1 MDSYYY
7 FKEFISILLFERKH
21 LNTKLPS
28 DQITLILVEE
38 ILKIKHQITKW
49 PRYMLYLL
57 EIQTENTK
65 TPSDLQVHV
74 QKLQI
79 CHKAPS
85 YQNTGQV
92 IFF

>member
-1 MDSYYY
+1 
-7 FKEFISILLFERKH
+7 
-21 LNTKLPS
+21 
-28 DQITLILVEE
+28 
-38 ILKIKHQITKW
+38 
-49 PRYMLYLL
+49 MLYLL

-79 CHKAPS
+79 CHKTPS